1 MAITHIREIPIALK
15 PGDRLLGLD
24 LGSKTIGVAI
34 TDSNFTVA
42 SPLQIISRKKF
53 SLDIIVLQ
61 TIIKE
66 RCVGGIIIGLP
77 KNMDG
82 SEGPRA
88 QSTRQFAE
96 NFLKYVDIPIVFWDE
111 RLSTIAVNRVL
122 IDEADLSRQKRSK
135 IVDKLAASFILQGA
149 IDLIN
154 N

>member
-1 MAITHIREIPIALK
+1 MAITNIREIPTALK
-15 PGDRLLGLD
+15 HGDRLLGLD

-42 SPLQIISRKKF
+42 SPLQIIRRKKF
-53 SLDIIVLQ
+53 SIDVVVLQ
-61 TIIKE
+61 NIIKK
-66 RCVGGIIIGLP
+66 RCVGGIILGLP

-96 NFLKYVDIPIVFWDE
+96 NFLKYVDIPIVLWDE

-122 IDEADLSRQKRSK
+122 INEADLSRQKRSK
-135 IVDKLAASFILQGA
+135 VVDKLAASFILQGA
-149 IDLIN
+149 IDLISN
-154 N
+154 